1 MIPRCQHGTAQD
13 RATESAMDKKQV
25 NAAIS
30 TVVALAFA
38 AEACGAYP
46 SRPVR
51 LIVGAGPGSAGDV
64 PARVVAA
71 HLSEL
76 WGQQMVVDNRP
87 GAGLTIAAEIAS
99 KATPDGYTLLLCG
112 IALTISPALYRNLS
126 YDITR
131 DFAPVSLLGT
141 TPNVLVVHPTVPAK
155 TVNEFV
161 SYAKAK
167 PGKVNYASSGVGTT
181 LHLSMELFRSM
192 TGINVVHVPY
202 KTVGLAAADL
212 TSGQIDAMIDNL
224 PAQLGAIK
232 AGGVRALGVTTLTRA
247 AQLPSIPTIA
257 ESSVPGFDVKVWLG
271 VCAPA
276 AVPKPIIGKLN
287 SDISKVLASPDVR
300 RTLTDRGIEAQS
312 STPEELAALLK
323 TELARWAKAVHD
335 SGAKAD

>member
-1 MIPRCQHGTAQD
+1 
-13 RATESAMDKKQV
+13 MDKKHV
-25 NAAIS
+25 SSIIGA
-30 TVVALAFA
+30 VVLVFA
-38 AEACGAYP
+38 AEACEAYP
-46 SRPVR
+46 TRPVR

-71 HLSEL
+71 KLSEM

-112 IALTISPALYRNLS
+112 IALTISPALYKNLP
-126 YDITR
+126 YDLSR

-141 TPNVLVVHPTVPAK
+141 TPNVLVVHPSVPAK

-161 SYAKAK
+161 KYAKTK
-167 PGKVNYASSGVGTT
+167 PGKINYASSGVGTT

-192 TGINVVHVPY
+192 TGIDMVHVPY

-212 TSGQIDAMIDNL
+212 MSGQVDAMIDNL
-224 PAQLGAIK
+224 PTQLEAIK
-232 AGGVRALGVTTLTRA
+232 AGRVRALGVTTLTRA
-247 AQLPSIPTIA
+247 TQLPLVPAIA
-257 ESSVPGFDVKVWLG
+257 ESSVPGFDIKVWLG

-276 AVPKPIIGKLN
+276 AVPKAIIGRLN
-287 SDISKVLASPDVR
+287 SDISQALTSPDVR
-300 RTLTDRGIEAQS
+300 RTLTERGIDAQS
-312 STPEELAALLK
+312 STPEQLAELVK
-323 TELARWAKAVHD
+323 TELGRWAKAVRD